1 METALLGKPMIV
13 VYRLS
18 PVTARLAKPLVRT
31 KFFSMV
37 NLIAGRAVVPEL
49 IQHDFT
55 PQRVAAEA
63 VEVLSA
69 SEEGQRR
76 MDEMTRGLAEV
87 RRLLG
92 PPGAVE
98 RAADEIARLLAAAQ
112 SNAK

>member
-1 METALLGKPMIV
+1 
-13 VYRLS
+13 
-18 PVTARLAKPLVRT
+18 
-31 KFFSMV
+31 MV

-55 PQRVAAEA
+55 AERVAEEAEKLLSSSEGKKR
-63 VEVLSA
+63 VE
-69 SEEGQRR
+69 
-76 MDEMTRGLAEV
+76 EMLRGLEEV

-98 RAADEIARLLAAAQ
+98 RAADEIAKLLGAAQ

>member
-1 METALLGKPMIV
+1 
-13 VYRLS
+13 
-18 PVTARLAKPLVRT
+18 
-31 KFFSMV
+31 MV

-49 IQHDFT
+49 IQDNFT

-63 VEVLSA
+63 LELLSA
-69 SEEGQRR
+69 SEDGKRR
-76 MDEMTRGLAEV
+76 MEKMSRGLEEV

-98 RAADEIARLLAAAQ
+98 RAADEIAKLLNAAP